1 MPDERSMPADSLMYL
16 IILLPVA
23 AFFYASVGHGGASS
37 YLMIL
42 ALAGFAPEEIR
53 PTALLMNII
62 VSFIAFTNHRKT
74 CEFPTKLFT
83 QLIIFSMPAAFIGGL
98 VVVNT
103 AVYMNILGVLLLFP
117 IFQFLGLFPKNY
129 FKGVEL
135 HWWMPPVIGILIGFF
150 SGLIGIGGGIIL
162 SPLLLMLGWTN
173 IRQTAA
179 LSALFIFVNSVAGYL
194 GTLGFSFSF
203 DRSLWIFIPPTVI
216 AGMLGSYYGS
226 HRFNV
231 KIVKNLLTFVLA
243 GAAIKLILS

>member
-1 MPDERSMPADSLMYL
+1 MASDVILYL
-16 IILLPVA
+16 LILLPIA

-42 ALAGFAPEEIR
+42 ALTGFAPEEIR
-53 PTALLMNII
+53 PTALTLNII
-62 VSFIAFTNHRKT
+62 VSFVAFLNHRKS
-74 CEFPTKLFT
+74 CEFPNKLFW
-83 QLIIFSMPAAFIGGL
+83 QLAVFSIPAAFVGGL

-103 AVYMNILGVLLLFP
+103 AIYMNILGVLLLFP
-117 IFQFLGLFPKNY
+117 ILQFLGVFPKNK
-129 FKGVEL
+129 FQFIEQNV
-135 HWWMPPVIGILIGFF
+135 WMPPIIGILIGFF

-194 GTLGFSFSF
+194 GTVGFDLSF
-203 DRSLWIFIPPTVI
+203 DKTLWIFIPPTIV
-216 AGMLGSYYGS
+216 AGMLGSYYGAQK
-226 HRFNV
+226 FNV
-231 KIVKNLLTFVLA
+231 QIVKNLLTLVLA

>member
-1 MPDERSMPADSLMYL
+1 MASDIL
-16 IILLPVA
+16 IYPLILLPIA

-42 ALAGFAPEEIR
+42 ALTGFAPEEIR
-53 PTALLMNII
+53 PTALTLNII
-62 VSFIAFTNHRKT
+62 VSFVAFLNHRKS
-74 CEFPTKLFT
+74 CEFPNKLFW
-83 QLIIFSMPAAFIGGL
+83 QLAVFSIPAAFVGGL

-103 AVYMNILGVLLLFP
+103 TIYMNILGILLLFP
-117 IFQFLGLFPKNY
+117 IFQFLGVFPKNK
-129 FKGVEL
+129 FQFIKL
-135 HWWMPPVIGILIGFF
+135 NAWMPPIIGILIGFF

-194 GTLGFSFSF
+194 GTVGFDLTF
-203 DRSLWIFIPPTVI
+203 DRTLWIFIPPTII
-216 AGMLGSYYGS
+216 AGMLGSYYGAQK
-226 HRFNV
+226 FNV
-231 KIVKNLLTFVLA
+231 QIVKNLLTLVLA

>member
-1 MPDERSMPADSLMYL
+1 MGSDIIIYL
-16 IILLPVA
+16 LILLPIA

-42 ALAGFAPEEIR
+42 ALTGFAPEEIR
-53 PTALLMNII
+53 PTALTLNII
-62 VSFIAFTNHRKT
+62 VSLVAFLNHRKS
-74 CEFPTKLFT
+74 CDFPNKLFW
-83 QLIIFSMPAAFIGGL
+83 QLAVFSIPAAFVGGL

-103 AVYMNILGVLLLFP
+103 AIYMNILGVLLLFP
-117 IFQFLGLFPKNY
+117 ILQFLGVFPKNK
-129 FKGVEL
+129 FQFIKKNS
-135 HWWMPPVIGILIGFF
+135 WMPPVIGILIGFF

-194 GTLGFSFSF
+194 GTVGLDLSF
-203 DRSLWIFIPPTVI
+203 DRTLWVFIPPTIV
-216 AGMLGSYYGS
+216 AGMLGSYYGAQ
-226 HRFNV
+226 RFNV
-231 KIVKNLLTFVLA
+231 RIVKNLLTLVLA

>member
-1 MPDERSMPADSLMYL
+1 MTADAGLYL
-16 IILLPVA
+16 LILLPIA

-62 VSFIAFTNHRKT
+62 VSFIAFLNHRRT
-74 CEFPTKLFT
+74 CLFPKKLFS
-83 QLIIFSMPAAFIGGL
+83 QLIIFSMPAAFVGGL
-98 VVVNT
+98 VVVNSNI
-103 AVYMNILGVLLLFP
+103 YMNILGLLLLFP
-117 IFQFLGLFPKNY
+117 IAQFLGLFPKNQWSE
-129 FKGVEL
+129 VRQNP
-135 HWWMPPVIGILIGFF
+135 WMPPVIGILIGFF

-173 IRQTAA
+173 VRQTAA
-179 LSALFIFVNSVAGYL
+179 LSALFIFVNSVAGYI
-194 GTLGFSFSF
+194 GTLGLSFSF
-203 DRSLWIFIPPTVI
+203 DKSLWLFIPGTIV

-231 KIVKNLLTFVLA
+231 RIVKNLLTFVLA
-243 GAAIKLILS
+243 GAALKLILS